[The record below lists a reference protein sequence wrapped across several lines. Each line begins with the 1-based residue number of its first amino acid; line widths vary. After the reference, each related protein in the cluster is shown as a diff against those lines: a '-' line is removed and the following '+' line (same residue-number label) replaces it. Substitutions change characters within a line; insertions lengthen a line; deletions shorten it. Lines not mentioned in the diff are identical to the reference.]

1 MAMTDQEQKELRF
14 YCAFLLKEYGF
25 QFSPTDPVIPA
36 LYIIHNEMQRN
47 SESNKALVSQVKGA
61 TARINPKEFH
71 FHCAGEAW
79 KFQLGIAVK
88 WILIGLIALLFTA
101 VTIWYWSMAT
111 DVERAR
117 TIIESSGN
125 MGELLKAVRK
135 DKAGYYFIDLAAAK
149 GDSIQS
155 FKEYRKLNAT
165 TVRMYLGKESRQ
177 VSIER

>member
-36 LYIIHNEMQRN
+36 LYIIHKEVQLNNQ
-47 SESNKALVSQVKGA
+47 SNIALSSQVKEA
-61 TARINPKEFH
+61 SSKINPKEFH

-88 WILIGLIALLFTA
+88 WILIGLTVLLFA
-101 VTIWYWSMAT
+101 ALAIWYWSMAT
-111 DVERAR
+111 DVDRAR
-117 TIIESSGN
+117 SIIESSGK

-155 FKEYRKLNAT
+155 FIEYRKLNAT
-165 TVRMYLGKESRQ
+165 TVRMYLGKESGNF
-177 VSIER
+177 